1 MYFSKKNYFTTLMIA
16 LFILFSAPLKAN
28 PGGFSD
34 DELKGFA
41 NAFVQVMSIQQQ
53 GQMQMIEQ
61 IEEHE
66 MTVQRFNEIYMQSME
81 MPIEEIEMESQ
92 EEMESFLAVSEEIDK
107 IQVELE
113 GVLIS
118 TIEEEGLSIEKYEAI
133 ITEYQQN
140 PELQQ
145 RIQQLME

>member
-1 MYFSKKNYFTTLMIA
+1 MYFSKKNYFTTFMIA
-16 LFILFSAPLKAN
+16 LLVLFAAPLKAN

-34 DELKGFA
+34 DELKSFA

-61 IEEHE
+61 IEEHD

-81 MPIEEIEMESQ
+81 MPMEEIEMAP
-92 EEMESFLAVSEEIDK
+92 EEAESFLAVSEEIEK

-113 GVLIS
+113 VELIS
-118 TIEEEGLSIEKYEAI
+118 TIEEEDLTIEKYEEI